1 MQAARYALRSEQIPD
16 RVLCQRSALVI
27 GADEFRSFHRVN
39 VLNATRMIGR
49 EKADRTRSLSPHRF
63 GNAQHRINILLDAAC
78 HAWQIFGMEIQI
90 KNEPTCR
97 NRIIDSCDPP

>member
-49 EKADRTRSLSPHRF
+49 EKAYRTRSLSPHRF
-63 GNAQHRINILLDAAC
+63 GRINILLDACVARVS
-78 HAWQIFGMEIQI
+78 QIFGMEIPI

-97 NRIIDSCDPP
+97 NRIIDVRSHGAT

>member
-63 GNAQHRINILLDAAC
+63 DNAQHRINILLVSRVANIWNGNPDK
-78 HAWQIFGMEIQI
+78 ERTNLS
-90 KNEPTCR
+90 K
-97 NRIIDSCDPP
+97 